1 MLNLLK
7 LNNLNKSFTNNLG
20 MTKNIFKDLNFNMKQ
35 GDFVSVIGS
44 NGAGKSTLFNLIM
57 GNTELDQGQIMIS
70 DKNITN
76 LPKHKRNSFM
86 SKVYQNPS
94 FGTSPSMTVFENLSM
109 ADNKG
114 EVFGLTL
121 GLNKKRKNVYKKN
134 LAELDLGI
142 EKQLDTKVGSLSGG
156 QRQCLALIMATLKR
170 PKLLLLDEHTAALD
184 PKTSKIIMNKTNEI
198 VKKEKIATIMITHNL
213 QDAIDY
219 GNRLI
224 MLHDGNIIL
233 DIGEEEKKTLSVEK
247 LLNIFN
253 EKHVRPKDG
262 EVFRV

>member
-1 MLNLLK
+1 MLK

-20 MTKNIFKDLNFNMKQ
+20 VTKDIFTGLNFNMKK

-57 GNTELDQGQIMIS
+57 GNTELDQGQIIIS
-70 DKNITN
+70 NKNITDF
-76 LPKHKRNSFM
+76 PKHKRNSFM

-114 EVFGLTL
+114 EVFGLTF
-121 GLNKKRKNVYKKN
+121 GLNKKRKNFYKKT

-142 EKQLDTKVGSLSGG
+142 EEQLDTKVGSLSGG
-156 QRQCLALIMATLKR
+156 QRQCLALIMATLKK

-184 PKTSKIIMNKTNEI
+184 PKTSKIIMNKTSDI
-198 VKKEKIATIMITHNL
+198 VRKEEIATIMITHNL

-224 MLHDGNIIL
+224 MLHEGNIIL
-233 DIGEEEKKTLSVEK
+233 DIEKEEKKNLSVEK

-253 EKHVRPKDG
+253 EKHVKPKDN
-262 EVFRV
+262 ELFIV